1 MTADSKMETFDS
13 SRETAAFGE
22 RNATASNKC
31 GFTLMNNQV
40 GTIVATVLSRLDN
53 VTVEHLPS
61 MIRVDGEG
69 KFEVAYGDID
79 EEAGEDEGWFDAAEF
94 EENMSTHYGRMVH
107 LDDRTIMFAN
117 PEDAAEYIDFDLK
130 PVT

>member
-1 MTADSKMETFDS
+1 MTAFRTADSPFKSDS
-13 SRETAAFGE
+13 
-22 RNATASNKC
+22 TASNMC

-40 GTIVATVLSRLDN
+40 GAIIAEVLSRLPN

-69 KFEVAYGDID
+69 KFETVYADID
-79 EEAGEDEGWFDAAEF
+79 EEAGEDEDWFGASEL

-130 PVT
+130 PIQQ